1 MEMLQEKSDRKMTES
16 DATDS
21 DKVVERQL
29 DGSLGQYFF
38 FAPQRVNWECH
49 DGVVVLRG
57 QVNTFHEKQMAQE
70 LARRVAGVRV
80 VINRLNVSANATSRI
95 VDEALLSAR
104 NTDQL
109 ASRHN

>member
-1 MEMLQEKSDRKMTES
+1 MEMLQEKSDKKVTEN

-21 DKVVERQL
+21 DKIVERQL
-29 DGSLGQYFF
+29 AGSLGEYFF

-70 LARRVAGVRV
+70 LARRAAGVRV
-80 VINRLNVSANATSRI
+80 VINRLNVEANTTSRI
-95 VDEALLSAR
+95 VDEAVLSAR
-104 NTDQL
+104 N
-109 ASRHN
+109 

>member
-1 MEMLQEKSDRKMTES
+1 MEMLQEKSDRKVTEN

-21 DKVVERQL
+21 DKIVERQL
-29 DGSLGQYFF
+29 HGSLGQYFF

-70 LARRVAGVRV
+70 LARRAAGVRV
-80 VINRLNVSANATSRI
+80 VINRLNVEANATSRI
-95 VDEALLSAR
+95 VDEAVLSAR
-104 NTDQL
+104 N
-109 ASRHN
+109 

>member
-1 MEMLQEKSDRKMTES
+1 MKMLQKKSVGKMTEN

-21 DKVVERQL
+21 DKIVERQL

-70 LARRVAGVRV
+70 LARRAAGARV
-80 VINRLNVSANATSRI
+80 VINRLSVEANATSRI
-95 VDEALLSAR
+95 VDEAVLSAR
-104 NTDQL
+104 N
-109 ASRHN
+109 